1 MTIDEAIKHCEE
13 VVSGHERNCEIFI
26 EDSELWQIN
35 KEWADKY
42 HHIAEWLRELKA
54 YRKAHE
60 EICYQPQSWEY
71 GQGIQTCIDII
82 TDCLKEV
89 YREVDADERI

>member
-1 MTIDEAIKHCEE
+1 MTLDEAIKREE
-13 VVSGHERNCEIFI
+13 ALVYSYGERYKRGGEPVG
-26 EDSELWQIN
+26 EL
-35 KEWADKY
+35 DKLEAE
-42 HHIAEWLRELKA
+42 HKQMVEWLRELKA

-89 YREVDADERI
+89 YREVNADERI